1 MRIYSIS
8 CRFYNKMAK
17 LTFNLNFNMH
27 FLVSNDDGVNATGI
41 KALSEAL
48 SELGEVTVYAPSRDR
63 SGASNSLTLDR
74 PIRIHKLDSNRFSVD
89 GTPTDCVHMAL
100 TGLMKKEPD
109 MVISGINNAAN
120 LGDDVLYSGTVA
132 AAIEGRYLG
141 LPAIAFSLVTKH
153 GQNKNRYFDT
163 AQHFIKKIVKNLQKN
178 PLPQDTI
185 LNINI
190 PNLPIKEIKGIQVT
204 RFGNRHKAENTVQG
218 VDPRGRKIY
227 WIGAAGPEADAG
239 EGTDFYAV
247 KTGYV
252 SMTPMQVDMTRHSD
266 IDSLKKWSELII

>member
-1 MRIYSIS
+1 
-8 CRFYNKMAK
+8 
-17 LTFNLNFNMH
+17 MH

-41 KALSEAL
+41 KALAQTL
-48 SELGEVTVYAPSRDR
+48 SEMGEVTVYAPSRDR

-74 PIRIHKLDSNRFSVD
+74 PIRIHQVEKNRYSVS

-100 TGLMKKEPD
+100 TGLMPEEPD

-153 GQNKNRYFDT
+153 GQNKHRFFES
-163 AQHFIKKIVKNLQKN
+163 AQYYIKKIVQNLQNN
-178 PLPQDTI
+178 PLPKDTI
-185 LNINI
+185 LNVNI
-190 PNLPIKEIKGIQVT
+190 PNLPLKEIKGVQVT
-204 RFGNRHKAENTVQG
+204 RFGNRHKAENTVQDT
-218 VDPRGRKIY
+218 DPRGRKIY

-239 EGTDFYAV
+239 EGTDFFAV
-247 KTGYV
+247 KNAYV
-252 SMTPMQVDMTRHSD
+252 SITPMQVDMTKHST
-266 IDSLKKWSELII
+266 IDSLKQWSENI